1 MPSPYVLETYPTQ
14 HRGMGLRAVNLLREN
29 IRSLLRARGTNQKEL
44 SFFLRRHPTTINKFL
59 KGTREVQLAD
69 LDRMADFFGLA
80 TYQLF
85 QPGISP
91 LTERRSGKERRSG
104 QDRRISHAQRL
115 EEAVR
120 PPKEPRLH
128 PDDRDL
134 LDRFHT
140 LPEPALEA
148 IKLLM
153 SAHLLTQPDA
163 KQKPRKTARRA

>member
-1 MPSPYVLETYPTQ
+1 
-14 HRGMGLRAVNLLREN
+14 MGLRAVNLLREN

-91 LTERRSGKERRSG
+91 LTERRSGKERRKLP
-104 QDRRISHAQRL
+104 DRRIGYAAHIAP
-115 EEAVR
+115 E
-120 PPKEPRLH
+120 PPRGPQHPRLS
-128 PDDRDL
+128 DEDRDL